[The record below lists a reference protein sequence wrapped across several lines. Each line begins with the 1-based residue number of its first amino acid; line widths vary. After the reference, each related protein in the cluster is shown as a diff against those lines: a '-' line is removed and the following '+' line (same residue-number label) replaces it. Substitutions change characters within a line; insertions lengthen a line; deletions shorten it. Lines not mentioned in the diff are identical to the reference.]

1 MKFLSVREL
10 SLVLCD
16 DLEGWDGVG
25 GRFKREE
32 IRVYI
37 WMITLM
43 YSRN

>member
-1 MKFLSVREL
+1 MKFLNVGEL
-10 SLVLCD
+10 SVVLCD
-16 DLEGWDGVG
+16 DLGGWDGVG

-37 WMITLM
+37 RMITLL